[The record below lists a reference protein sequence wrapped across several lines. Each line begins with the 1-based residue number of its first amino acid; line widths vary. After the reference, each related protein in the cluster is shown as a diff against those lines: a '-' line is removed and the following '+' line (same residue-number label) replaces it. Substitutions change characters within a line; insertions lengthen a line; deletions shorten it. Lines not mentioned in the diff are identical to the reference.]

1 MPSPL
6 RRRLLLAAPAFAFW
20 HACRAQAAGPFA
32 ARFEQILAEA
42 AGLPQPRIVLLG
54 DSITQ
59 QLRPRWLRE
68 VCGLPV
74 LNAGVSGAGVFDF
87 DPLLPGLLRACRP
100 ALVVLALGVNDAK
113 ARKQAAFDLD
123 GWRTRYL
130 DLVRQVRDGGSRVL
144 LSVPLPLEPGK
155 GSSGHFDAASLEKI
169 RAEVRALAQDQ
180 GLPLSDAQELFGEGR
195 PELTFDGVHLNGEGL
210 ERWSAL
216 LERDVRALGLGE
228 CARAHAALPAGRQA
242 ASTQASAITAGRA

>member
-1 MPSPL
+1 MRSPL
-6 RRRLLLAAPAFAFW
+6 RRRLLLAAPAWALAPAGW
-20 HACRAQAAGPFA
+20 AQPARPFA
-32 ARFEQILAEA
+32 ARFEQILTEA

-68 VCGLPV
+68 ICGLPV
-74 LNAGVSGAGVFDF
+74 LNAGVSGAGIFDF

-100 ALVVLALGVNDAK
+100 ALVVVAVGVNDGK
-113 ARKQAAFDLD
+113 AGKQPAAFDLD
-123 GWRTRYL
+123 AWRARYL
-130 DLVRQVRDGGSRVL
+130 DLVRQVRDGGARVL

-155 GSSGHFDAASLEKI
+155 SSTGYFDAALVEKI
-169 RAEVRALAQDQ
+169 RTEVRALAQAQ

-210 ERWSAL
+210 QRWSAT
-216 LERDVRALGLGE
+216 LERDVRAQGLGD
-228 CARAHAALPAGRQA
+228 CARAHA
-242 ASTQASAITAGRA
+242 